1 MRTKSLFV
9 MVVISIIAL
18 GVFTTRKDVGYDDYA
33 IAEVEY
39 IDDIVE
45 VSYNSGSF
53 KLQLDVQDITIA
65 DKSFIRVYSDK
76 EPKVYLTLSEYDK
89 SILGGI

>member
-1 MRTKSLFV
+1 MRKKGLFV
-9 MVVISIIAL
+9 AIVVSIIAI
-18 GVFTTRKDVGYDDYA
+18 GVFSTGKDVGYNDYT
-33 IAEVEY
+33 IAGVAY
-39 IDDIVE
+39 TDDIVE
-45 VSYNSGSF
+45 VSYNSGSS

>member
-1 MRTKSLFV
+1 MRKKGLFV
-9 MVVISIIAL
+9 AIVVSIIAI
-18 GVFTTRKDVGYDDYA
+18 GVFSTGKDVGYDDYA
-33 IAEVEY
+33 VAGVAY
-39 IDDIVE
+39 TDDIVE
-45 VSYNSGSF
+45 VSYNSGSS